1 MEKNMIN
8 KNDLLTLEVIDYD
21 MEGFGIC
28 KTDGFVVFVPNVL
41 KGEVIN
47 CLIVKVLTQV
57 TDPISTLVPGYP
69 VDQNILHGQPNYIT
83 HWVHQDTTT
92 NANGEF

>member
-1 MEKNMIN
+1 MIN

-47 CLIVKVLTQV
+47 
-57 TDPISTLVPGYP
+57 
-69 VDQNILHGQPNYIT
+69 
-83 HWVHQDTTT
+83 
-92 NANGEF
+92 